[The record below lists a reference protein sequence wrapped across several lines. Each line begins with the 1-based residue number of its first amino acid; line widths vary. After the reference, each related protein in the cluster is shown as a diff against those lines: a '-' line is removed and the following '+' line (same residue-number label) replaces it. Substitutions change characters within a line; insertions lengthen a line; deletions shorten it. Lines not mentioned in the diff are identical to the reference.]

1 MMVPRMHSP
10 VAAAILAGGRARR
23 FNGRDK
29 SRLLV
34 EGRPI
39 INRQL
44 EILQQLTSE
53 IFVVSGDALRFADLG
68 IPAYQDVIPGAGA
81 LGGIYTSLEIAAADL
96 VVTVACDLPF
106 LDAGLLGRLVALAA
120 GHDGA
125 WVRTVRGP
133 EPLLACYQRAARQRI
148 RAEIEG
154 GRFKAADL
162 GSALNLAELG
172 ETDVARFGPVDRLL
186 ANINTPDDYERL
198 KA

>member
-1 MMVPRMHSP
+1 MH
-10 VAAAILAGGRARR
+10 
-23 FNGRDK
+23 
-29 SRLLV
+29 
-34 EGRPI
+34 
-39 INRQL
+39 
-44 EILQQLTSE
+44 
-53 IFVVSGDALRFADLG
+53 
-68 IPAYQDVIPGAGA
+68 QDVIPGAGA

-106 LDAGLLGRLVALAA
+106 LDAGLLGRLVELAA

-125 WVRTVRGP
+125 LVRTVRGP

-148 RAEIEG
+148 RDEIEA

-162 GSALNLAELG
+162 GSVLNLAELDD
-172 ETDVARFGPVDRLL
+172 TDVARFGPVDRLL